1 MKVIDAVRRPCVTVA
16 PDTTIGRV
24 AELMDAAAVGTVV
37 VVSDETV
44 IGIVTDRDLVCRGL
58 ARRAGRDARA
68 DSVMSTP
75 VVVVE
80 ADSDLH
86 DVYGLYREHAV
97 RRVVVTDGTTPVG
110 VVSLDD
116 LVMNLVWDLGDLI
129 RPVTAEVLFGQHDA
143 SVPAVTQT

>member
-1 MKVIDAVRRPCVTVA
+1 MKAIDAVRRPCVTVA

-24 AELMDAAAVGTVV
+24 AELMDAGAVGTVV
-37 VVSDETV
+37 VVGDDTV

-58 ARRAGRDARA
+58 ARRVGRDARV

-75 VVVVE
+75 VVAVE

-86 DVYGLYREHAV
+86 DLYRLFREHAI
-97 RRVVVTDGTTPVG
+97 RRVVVTEGPTPAG

-116 LVMNLVWDLGDLI
+116 LVMNLVSDLGDLV

-143 SVPAVTQT
+143 AVPAVTQA